1 MATNQEYMINTRKRF
16 RGLSRRPDRYFK
28 GLTAM
33 YSQTIWILFTGIIL
47 NGQLSAEKT
56 ECETPVEQ
64 PVSITT
70 FSGTWSLDRDPS
82 QLKYKITNVIV
93 IKSLVKGLVVSDIKR
108 NAHSLR
114 FQATANN
121 PETGKPYSTVI
132 NLIPDVRSNE
142 RLLRVVTVKAADLK
156 ESFNTEVTEDIQ
168 LVDLMTRV
176 HQGAKESK
184 SKKGYSKT
192 QLKCALEDIYSKQW
206 DISNLFC
213 TDCEEDKVLVQILTK
228 DNQVQANFSQ
238 RGNQTQVPAQIVDN
252 AVAISVD
259 SEKSKDL
266 IKIPVFKRG
275 INYQF
280 QLIPMPGS
288 KDQLVIKA
296 SSIKIDRT
304 ASVYFLISS
313 VAND

>member
-1 MATNQEYMINTRKRF
+1 
-16 RGLSRRPDRYFK
+16 
-28 GLTAM
+28 M
-33 YSQTIWILFTGIIL
+33 YSKTIWILFITIFF
-47 NGQLSAEKT
+47 NGELSAQKT
-56 ECETPVEQ
+56 ECEAPVEQ

-70 FSGTWSLDRDPS
+70 FSGTWSFDRDPS
-82 QLKYKITNVIV
+82 QLKYKITNVDEQIV
-93 IKSLVKGLVVSDIKR
+93 IKSLVKGLVVSDIIR

-114 FQATANN
+114 FQATAKN
-121 PETGKPYSTVI
+121 PETGKPYSTVVK
-132 NLIPDVRSNE
+132 LFPDVRSNE
-142 RLLRVVTVKAADLK
+142 RLLRVVTVKANDLK
-156 ESFNTEVTEDIQ
+156 EYLNSEVTEDVQ

-176 HQGAKESK
+176 NQGAKESK

-192 QLKCALEDIYSKQW
+192 LLKCALEDIYSKQW

-213 TDCEEDKVLVQILTK
+213 TDCEEDKVLVQIVTK

-238 RGNQTQVPAQIVDN
+238 RDNQTQVPVQIVDN

-280 QLIPMPGS
+280 QLIPVPGS
-288 KDQLVIKA
+288 KEQLVIKA
-296 SSIKIDRT
+296 SSIKSDRT

-313 VAND
+313 VDND